1 MDSQTQ
7 MKQAVADA
15 AIREVKSDMILGL
28 GSGSTAALMIKS
40 LADEMRSG
48 KLQNIR
54 GVATSF
60 QSEVLAL
67 ELDIPLIDL
76 ASVSQ
81 IDLAIDGAD
90 EVDPGF
96 QLIKGG
102 GACHVR
108 EKLVA
113 SKANQLLIVV
123 DETKLVQN
131 LNQSFPLPVE
141 VLPNAWKQ
149 VQEVISE
156 MNGSSSLRMAI
167 KKAGPVVTDQGNLIL
182 DVLFNDGIK
191 NPKDIEMKINN
202 ITGVLENGLFVDLT
216 DKVLVG
222 KIENNTPVVYSP
234 TRTSYSSNLIC
245 TELAWLC
252 KPSLLARLIISRLLT
267 FKLSSLNSIIEVF
280 FIKVSTPKEPL
291 NLEFPDVGKV

>member
-1 MDSQTQ
+1 
-7 MKQAVADA
+7 MKQIVANA
-15 AIREVKSDMILGL
+15 AIEEVESDMILGL
-28 GSGSTAALMIKS
+28 GSGSTAALMIKR
-40 LADEMRSG
+40 LADEIGSG
-48 KLQNIR
+48 KLKNIK

-67 ELDIPLIDL
+67 ELNIPLIDL
-76 ASVSQ
+76 TSVSQ

-113 SKANQLLIVV
+113 SNAEKLLVVV
-123 DETKLVQN
+123 DETKMVQN
-131 LNQSFPLPVE
+131 LNKSFPLPVE

-149 VQEVISE
+149 VKDIISE
-156 MNGSSSLRMAI
+156 MNGSSTLRMAT

-191 NPKDIEMKINN
+191 DPKDMEMSINN
-202 ITGVLENGLFVDLT
+202 IPGVLENGLFVDIA

-222 KIENNTPVVYSP
+222 KIENNIPVVYSP
-234 TRTSYSSNLIC
+234 SKI
-245 TELAWLC
+245 
-252 KPSLLARLIISRLLT
+252 
-267 FKLSSLNSIIEVF
+267 
-280 FIKVSTPKEPL
+280 
-291 NLEFPDVGKV
+291 G

>member
-1 MDSQTQ
+1 
-7 MKQAVADA
+7 MKEIVANA
-15 AIREVKSDMILGL
+15 AIKEVKSDMIIGL
-28 GSGSTAALMIKS
+28 GSGSTAALMIES
-40 LADEMRSG
+40 LAEEIHSG
-48 KLQNIR
+48 KLKNIR

-90 EVDPGF
+90 EVDPAF

-102 GACHVR
+102 GGCHVR

-113 SKANQLLIVV
+113 TKADKLLIVV
-123 DETKLVQN
+123 DESKLVQN
-131 LNQSFPLPVE
+131 LNLSFPLPVE

-149 VQEVISE
+149 VQDVISE
-156 MNGSSSLRMAI
+156 INGSSTLRMAT

-182 DVLFNDGIK
+182 DVMFNGGIN
-191 NPKDIEMKINN
+191 NPKDIEASINN
-202 ITGVLENGLFVDLT
+202 IPGVLENGLFVNLT

-222 KIENNTPVVYSP
+222 KIENNIPVVYSP
-234 TRTSYSSNLIC
+234 S
-245 TELAWLC
+245 
-252 KPSLLARLIISRLLT
+252 
-267 FKLSSLNSIIEVF
+267 
-280 FIKVSTPKEPL
+280 KV
-291 NLEFPDVGKV
+291 D

>member
-1 MDSQTQ
+1 
-7 MKQAVADA
+7 MKQIVADA
-15 AIREVKSDMILGL
+15 AIKEVESDMILGL

-40 LADEMRSG
+40 LAEEIRDG
-48 KLQNIR
+48 NLQNIK

-113 SKANQLLIVV
+113 SKANKLLIVV

-156 MNGSSSLRMAI
+156 MNGKSNLRMAT

-191 NPKDIEMKINN
+191 NPKDVEMKLNN
-202 ITGVLENGLFVDLT
+202 IPGVLENGLFVDLT

-222 KIENNTPVVYSP
+222 KIENSIPVVFSP
-234 TRTSYSSNLIC
+234 S
-245 TELAWLC
+245 
-252 KPSLLARLIISRLLT
+252 
-267 FKLSSLNSIIEVF
+267 
-280 FIKVSTPKEPL
+280 KV
-291 NLEFPDVGKV
+291 G

>member
-1 MDSQTQ
+1 
-7 MKQAVADA
+7 MKQIVADA
-15 AIREVKSDMILGL
+15 AIKEVKSDMVLGL

-40 LADEMRSG
+40 LASEIRSG
-48 KLQNIR
+48 KLTNIR

-113 SKANQLLIVV
+113 SKANKLLIVV

-131 LNQSFPLPVE
+131 LNKSFPLPVE
-141 VLPNAWKQ
+141 VLPNSWKQ

-156 MNGSSSLRMAI
+156 MNGNSTLRMAV

-182 DVLFNDGIK
+182 DVLFNDGIQ
-191 NPKDIEMKINN
+191 NPKEVEMSINN
-202 ITGVLENGLFVDLT
+202 IPGVLENGLFIDLT

-222 KIENNTPVVYSP
+222 RIENNTPVVYSP
-234 TRTSYSSNLIC
+234 Q
-245 TELAWLC
+245 
-252 KPSLLARLIISRLLT
+252 K
-267 FKLSSLNSIIEVF
+267 VF
-280 FIKVSTPKEPL
+280 
-291 NLEFPDVGKV
+291 

>member
-1 MDSQTQ
+1 
-7 MKQAVADA
+7 MKKIVAEA
-15 AIREVKSDMILGL
+15 AIKEVKSDMILGL

-40 LADEMRSG
+40 LADEIRSG
-48 KLQNIR
+48 KLKNIR

-67 ELDIPLIDL
+67 QLDIPLIDF
-76 ASVSQ
+76 AAASQ

-90 EVDPGF
+90 EVDPEF

-113 SKANQLLIVV
+113 SKANKLLIVV
-123 DETKLVQN
+123 DETKMVQN

-141 VLPNAWKQ
+141 VLPNAWKH
-149 VQEVISE
+149 VQELISG
-156 MNGSSSLRMAI
+156 MNGSSNLRMAT

-182 DVLFNDGIK
+182 DVLFDGGIK
-191 NPKDIEMKINN
+191 NPKEIELSINN
-202 ITGVLENGLFVDLT
+202 IPGVLENGLFVNLT

-222 KIENNTPVVYSP
+222 KIENNIPFVYSP
-234 TRTSYSSNLIC
+234 S
-245 TELAWLC
+245 
-252 KPSLLARLIISRLLT
+252 
-267 FKLSSLNSIIEVF
+267 
-280 FIKVSTPKEPL
+280 KVA
-291 NLEFPDVGKV
+291 

>member
-1 MDSQTQ
+1 
-7 MKQAVADA
+7 MKQIVADA
-15 AIREVKSDMILGL
+15 AINEVKSDMILGL

-40 LADEMRSG
+40 LANEIRSG
-48 KLQNIR
+48 RLQNIK

-67 ELDIPLIDL
+67 ELGIPLIDL

-113 SKANQLLIVV
+113 AKANRLLIVV

-156 MNGSSSLRMAI
+156 MNGSSSLRMAT

-202 ITGVLENGLFVDLT
+202 IPGVLENGLFVDLT

-222 KIENNTPVVYSP
+222 KLENSVPVVYSP
-234 TRTSYSSNLIC
+234 S
-245 TELAWLC
+245 
-252 KPSLLARLIISRLLT
+252 
-267 FKLSSLNSIIEVF
+267 
-280 FIKVSTPKEPL
+280 KV
-291 NLEFPDVGKV
+291 G

>member
-7 MKQAVADA
+7 MKQVVADA
-15 AIREVKSDMILGL
+15 AIKEVKSDMILGL

-156 MNGSSSLRMAI
+156 MKGSSTLRMAT

-182 DVLFNDGIK
+182 DVLFDDGIN
-191 NPKDIEMKINN
+191 NPKDIEMTINN
-202 ITGVLENGLFVDLT
+202 IPGVLENGLFVDLT

-222 KIENNTPVVYSP
+222 KIVDNNPVVYSP
-234 TRTSYSSNLIC
+234 
-245 TELAWLC
+245 
-252 KPSLLARLIISRLLT
+252 SRA
-267 FKLSSLNSIIEVF
+267 S
-280 FIKVSTPKEPL
+280 
-291 NLEFPDVGKV
+291 

>member
-1 MDSQTQ
+1 LDLQTQ
-7 MKQAVADA
+7 MKQVVADA
-15 AIREVKSDMILGL
+15 AIREVKNDMILGL

-40 LADEMRSG
+40 LADEIRPG
-48 KLQNIR
+48 KLKNIR

-113 SKANQLLIVV
+113 SKADRLLIVV

-131 LNQSFPLPVE
+131 LNKSFPLPIE

-156 MNGSSSLRMAI
+156 MNGSSSLRMATR
-167 KKAGPVVTDQGNLIL
+167 KAGPVVTDQGNLIL

-191 NPKDIEMKINN
+191 NPKEIEMTINN
-202 ITGVLENGLFVDLT
+202 IPGVLENGLFVDLT

-222 KIENNTPVVYSP
+222 KIENNTSVVYSP
-234 TRTSYSSNLIC
+234 
-245 TELAWLC
+245 
-252 KPSLLARLIISRLLT
+252 SRA
-267 FKLSSLNSIIEVF
+267 S
-280 FIKVSTPKEPL
+280 
-291 NLEFPDVGKV
+291 

>member
-1 MDSQTQ
+1 
-7 MKQAVADA
+7 MKKVVADA
-15 AIREVKSDMILGL
+15 AIKEVNSDMILGL

-40 LADEMRSG
+40 LADEIRSG
-48 KLQNIR
+48 KLKNIR

-90 EVDPGF
+90 EVDPAF

-102 GACHVR
+102 GGCHVR

-113 SKANQLLIVV
+113 TKADKLLIVV
-123 DETKLVQN
+123 DESKLVQN
-131 LNQSFPLPVE
+131 LNLSFPLPVE

-149 VQEVISE
+149 VQDVISE
-156 MNGSSSLRMAI
+156 INGSSTLRMAT

-182 DVLFNDGIK
+182 DVLFNDGIR
-191 NPKDIEMKINN
+191 NPKEIEMSVNN
-202 ITGVLENGLFVDLT
+202 IPGVLENGLFVDLT

-222 KIENNTPVVYSP
+222 KIEKGMPVVYSP
-234 TRTSYSSNLIC
+234 S
-245 TELAWLC
+245 
-252 KPSLLARLIISRLLT
+252 K
-267 FKLSSLNSIIEVF
+267 F
-280 FIKVSTPKEPL
+280 
-291 NLEFPDVGKV
+291 G

>member
-1 MDSQTQ
+1 
-7 MKQAVADA
+7 MKQIVADA
-15 AIREVKSDMILGL
+15 AIKEVENGMILGL

-40 LADEMRSG
+40 LADEISSG
-48 KLQNIR
+48 KLKNIR
-54 GVATSF
+54 GVPTSF

-67 ELDIPLIDL
+67 ELKIPLIDL
-76 ASVSQ
+76 ASVPQ

-113 SKANQLLIVV
+113 SKAKQLLIVV

-131 LNQSFPLPVE
+131 LNKVFPLPVE
-141 VLPNAWKQ
+141 VLPSAWKQ
-149 VQEVISE
+149 VKDKISE
-156 MNGSSSLRMAI
+156 MNGVSSLRMATR
-167 KKAGPVVTDQGNLIL
+167 KAGPIVTDQGNLIL

-191 NPKDIEMKINN
+191 DPKSIEMSINN
-202 ITGVLENGLFVDLT
+202 IPGVLENGLFVDLT

-222 KIENNTPVVYSP
+222 KIENNIP
-234 TRTSYSSNLIC
+234 I
-245 TELAWLC
+245 
-252 KPSLLARLIISRLLT
+252 
-267 FKLSSLNSIIEVF
+267 LSSLSKNS
-280 FIKVSTPKEPL
+280 
-291 NLEFPDVGKV
+291 

>member
-1 MDSQTQ
+1 
-7 MKQAVADA
+7 MKQIVADA
-15 AIREVKSDMILGL
+15 AIKEVRSGMILGL
-28 GSGSTAALMIKS
+28 GSGSTAALMIES
-40 LADEMRSG
+40 LAGEIRSG

-67 ELDIPLIDL
+67 QLDIPLIDL

-90 EVDPGF
+90 EVDPRF
-96 QLIKGG
+96 NLIKGG

-113 SKANQLLIVV
+113 SKANKLLIVV

-131 LNQSFPLPVE
+131 LNKSFPLPVE

-149 VQEVISE
+149 VQEVISKI
-156 MNGSSSLRMAI
+156 NGSSTLRMATQ
-167 KKAGPVVTDQGNLIL
+167 KAGPVVTDQGNLVL
-182 DVLFNDGIK
+182 DVLFNEGIE
-191 NPKDIEMKINN
+191 NPKDIEMVINN
-202 ITGVLENGLFVDLT
+202 IPGVLENGLFVDLT

-222 KIENNTPVVYSP
+222 KIENSNPVV
-234 TRTSYSSNLIC
+234 
-245 TELAWLC
+245 
-252 KPSLLARLIISRLLT
+252 KSLS
-267 FKLSSLNSIIEVF
+267 
-280 FIKVSTPKEPL
+280 KVC
-291 NLEFPDVGKV
+291 

>member
-7 MKQAVADA
+7 MKKIVADA
-15 AIREVKSDMILGL
+15 AIKEIRSDMIIGL

-40 LADEMRSG
+40 LAKEISTG

-54 GVATSF
+54 GVPTSF

-90 EVDPGF
+90 EVDPRF

-113 SKANQLLIVV
+113 AKANQLLIVV
-123 DETKLVQN
+123 DETKLVKN
-131 LNQSFPLPVE
+131 LNKSFPLPVE
-141 VLPNAWKQ
+141 VLPNAWKY
-149 VQEVISE
+149 VQDVISE
-156 MNGSSSLRMAI
+156 INGKSTLRMAT
-167 KKAGPVVTDQGNLIL
+167 KKAVQL
-182 DVLFNDGIK
+182 
-191 NPKDIEMKINN
+191 
-202 ITGVLENGLFVDLT
+202 
-216 DKVLVG
+216 
-222 KIENNTPVVYSP
+222 
-234 TRTSYSSNLIC
+234 
-245 TELAWLC
+245 
-252 KPSLLARLIISRLLT
+252 
-267 FKLSSLNSIIEVF
+267 
-280 FIKVSTPKEPL
+280 
-291 NLEFPDVGKV
+291 

>member
-1 MDSQTQ
+1 MDTQTQ
-7 MKQAVADA
+7 MKKIVADA
-15 AIREVKSDMILGL
+15 AIKEVKNDMILGL

-113 SKANQLLIVV
+113 SKANKLLIVV

-156 MNGSSSLRMAI
+156 MNGNSSLRMAT
-167 KKAGPVVTDQGNLIL
+167 KKAGPVVTDQGNLVL

-191 NPKDIEMKINN
+191 NPKDIEMSINN
-202 ITGVLENGLFVDLT
+202 IPGVLENGLFVDLT
-216 DKVLVG
+216 DQVLVG

-234 TRTSYSSNLIC
+234 S
-245 TELAWLC
+245 
-252 KPSLLARLIISRLLT
+252 KIS
-267 FKLSSLNSIIEVF
+267 
-280 FIKVSTPKEPL
+280 
-291 NLEFPDVGKV
+291 

>member
-1 MDSQTQ
+1 
-7 MKQAVADA
+7 MKQVVAEA
-15 AIREVKSDMILGL
+15 AIKQIESEMILGL

-40 LADEMRSG
+40 LADVIRSG
-48 KLQNIR
+48 KLKNIK

-67 ELDIPLIDL
+67 ELGIPLIDL

-90 EVDPGF
+90 EVDPTF

-123 DETKLVQN
+123 DETKLVKS

-141 VLPNAWKQ
+141 VLPNSWKH
-149 VQEVISE
+149 VQDVVSE
-156 MNGSSSLRMAI
+156 MNGSSTLRMAT

-182 DVLFNDGIK
+182 DVLFDGGIK
-191 NPKDIEMKINN
+191 NPKQIEMSINN
-202 ITGVLENGLFVDLT
+202 IPGVLENGLFVDLT

-222 KIENNTPVVYSP
+222 KIENNVPIVYSP
-234 TRTSYSSNLIC
+234 
-245 TELAWLC
+245 A
-252 KPSLLARLIISRLLT
+252 
-267 FKLSSLNSIIEVF
+267 
-280 FIKVSTPKEPL
+280 KV
-291 NLEFPDVGKV
+291 D

>member
-1 MDSQTQ
+1 
-7 MKQAVADA
+7 MKKIVADA
-15 AIREVKSDMILGL
+15 AIKEVKSGMILGL
-28 GSGSTAALMIKS
+28 GSGSTAAFMIKS
-40 LADEMRSG
+40 LAGEIRSG

-90 EVDPGF
+90 EVDPRF

-113 SKANQLLIVV
+113 SKANKLLIVV
-123 DETKLVQN
+123 DESKLVKN
-131 LNQSFPLPVE
+131 LNESFPLPVE

-156 MNGSSSLRMAI
+156 MKGSSILRMAT

-182 DVLFNDGIK
+182 DVLFNNGIK
-191 NPKDIEMKINN
+191 NPKDIELSLNN
-202 ITGVLENGLFVDLT
+202 IPGVLENGLFVDLT

-222 KIENNTPVVYSP
+222 KIENSVPIVYSP
-234 TRTSYSSNLIC
+234 SKIC
-245 TELAWLC
+245 
-252 KPSLLARLIISRLLT
+252 
-267 FKLSSLNSIIEVF
+267 
-280 FIKVSTPKEPL
+280 
-291 NLEFPDVGKV
+291 

>member
-1 MDSQTQ
+1 
-7 MKQAVADA
+7 MKHIVADA
-15 AIREVKSDMILGL
+15 AIKEVESEMIIGL
-28 GSGSTAALMIKS
+28 GSGSTAALMINS
-40 LADEMRSG
+40 LANQIKSG
-48 KLQNIR
+48 KLKKIK

-123 DETKLVQN
+123 DQSKIVQKLN
-131 LNQSFPLPVE
+131 KEFPLPVE
-141 VLPNAWKQ
+141 VLPNSWKQ
-149 VQEVISE
+149 V
-156 MNGSSSLRMAI
+156 
-167 KKAGPVVTDQGNLIL
+167 
-182 DVLFNDGIK
+182 
-191 NPKDIEMKINN
+191 KD
-202 ITGVLENGLFVDLT
+202 
-216 DKVLVG
+216 
-222 KIENNTPVVYSP
+222 
-234 TRTSYSSNLIC
+234 R
-245 TELAWLC
+245 
-252 KPSLLARLIISRLLT
+252 ISRNVQFLL
-267 FKLSSLNSIIEVF
+267 
-280 FIKVSTPKEPL
+280 
-291 NLEFPDVGKV
+291 

>member
-1 MDSQTQ
+1 
-7 MKQAVADA
+7 MKLIVADA
-15 AIREVKSDMILGL
+15 AIKEVKSDMILGL

-40 LADEMRSG
+40 LADEIRSG

-76 ASVSQ
+76 ASVAE

-113 SKANQLLIVV
+113 SKADKLLIVV

-141 VLPNAWKQ
+141 ILPNAWKQ

-156 MNGSSSLRMAI
+156 MNGSSSLRMATKI
-167 KKAGPVVTDQGNLIL
+167 AGPVVTDQGNLIL
-182 DVLFNDGIK
+182 DVLFSDGIK
-191 NPKDIEMKINN
+191 NPKDIEMVINN
-202 ITGVLENGLFVDLT
+202 IPGVLENGLFVDLT

-222 KIENNTPVVYSP
+222 KIENNAPVVYSP
-234 TRTSYSSNLIC
+234 
-245 TELAWLC
+245 
-252 KPSLLARLIISRLLT
+252 SRA
-267 FKLSSLNSIIEVF
+267 S
-280 FIKVSTPKEPL
+280 
-291 NLEFPDVGKV
+291 